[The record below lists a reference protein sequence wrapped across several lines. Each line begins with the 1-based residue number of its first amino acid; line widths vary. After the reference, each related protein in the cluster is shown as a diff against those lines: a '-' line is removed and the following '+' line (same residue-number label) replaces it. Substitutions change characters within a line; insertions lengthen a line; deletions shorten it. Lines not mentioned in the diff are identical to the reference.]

1 VITKLKIKS
10 KTITKL
16 LQIYFCNIS
25 IITLILIS
33 SFITLFNV
41 KLAFSATDY
50 GVGRVRTCNS
60 DGSVEGFNGFDL
72 TSGGKEIEFSMS
84 NPTCYSIAIATYA
97 AVKASISAMN
107 GVCGTGPVTPRIL
120 PSPFLDAR
128 DITKATI
135 KAVNTKNV
143 ACGGAVSTA
152 SAAMLSSLGAIGGI
166 HTVSSKLYPIIR
178 ICGSNW
184 YKSNSATYTIGD
196 PDYKTIIE
204 NEVKK
209 ISSTS
214 ASKLVLADVSGEEDD
229 YYRQYYYNGVEIE
242 DNPSDGE
249 KCLDPTNGNKPQ
261 KYYFRGFQAPNFN
274 CEKYLNNQSDAYLK
288 AYDCCVRRSKY
299 YICIEY
305 DSNYYVTSGLVPKQS
320 KRLLCRAGE
329 RCTIEGI
336 VFQTNSLYKG
346 SLICAETYS
355 LCPFNFSIG
364 GGSEQCEYFKDGKTD
379 SSGVFTAITKEQ
391 VESGNCKDLSDI
403 RYDDC
408 SFNEK
413 AGKCKNYCQYL
424 RHCVRTSDPKSIYV
438 SSLTSP
444 YFSNAC
450 IDFAGD
456 SLNKQKTFDLGVTKG
471 KHFSAP
477 IAQCFKESL
486 ENLFNNKIGHS
497 RCSNNSESPSYSAN
511 ARGICASGNYLNL
524 SSVIYKKGNTAKTT
538 SYFQKLQDNL
548 RLAVKL
554 VIVLSIMFYGSN
566 LLIGKSSLSNRK
578 EIILFVLKIS
588 LVGYFTLSNAWQTKF
603 FSAVYNT
610 ATDFSMIFFKYRS
623 IADEKKDDG
632 CRFGNVTSAQDGT
645 LISPKTGRGASDYP
659 ADAQYLAVWDTL
671 DCKIMRYLGFGPE
684 VTVANVASL
693 IFAAFFTGGIGL
705 FFALSIFI
713 FAFLLISAT
722 IRALHIFI
730 GSSLCIVLYVFLSP
744 ITIVS
749 VLFEKTKNI
758 FDAWFRDLISFCLQ
772 PIILFAYVGI
782 FITLMDDILIGE
794 ALFEGT
800 AKTVNCSEFC
810 KSSNGA
816 QKLISEC
823 TQTGDKIVNPL
834 DSSIYCIMGFD
845 QFKSS
850 AGFGIFNVTVA
861 ALKGLFDD
869 KSKTTLRITVVIR
882 GAILLYLLSYF
893 LDEIPGITSALIGGS
908 SIPGA
913 STSAVAMFSKVAGI
927 TRAIQLRLARGGLKA
942 GMEVGQRAGSMIR
955 EIGNQGKSASA
966 SDDDSSQDQAG
977 SSSGKSSDQAGNSG
991 ESRDVAGGNSAQN
1004 DQANSDNGEDSNKK
1018 D

>member
-1 VITKLKIKS
+1 MITELNTKS
-10 KTITKL
+10 KTIV
-16 LQIYFCNIS
+16 IS
-25 IITLILIS
+25 TLLILLIILS
-33 SFITLFNV
+33 NIN
-41 KLAFSATDY
+41 LAFSATDY

-60 DGSVEGFNGFDL
+60 DGSVEGFNAFDL
-72 TSGGKEIEFSMS
+72 TSGGKEIEFTMS
-84 NPTCYSIAIATYA
+84 NPTCYAIAIATYA

-107 GVCGTGPVTPRIL
+107 GICGTGPVTPRIL

-135 KAVNTKNV
+135 KAVNSKNA

-152 SAAMLSSLGAIGGI
+152 SAAMLSSLAAIGGI
-166 HTVSSKLYPIIR
+166 HTTSSKLYPIIR
-178 ICGSNW
+178 VCGANW
-184 YKSNSATYTIGD
+184 YKPNSANYTIGD
-196 PDYKTIIE
+196 PDYKLTVE

-214 ASKLVLADVSGEEDD
+214 AAKLVLADVDGNEDN
-229 YYRQYYYNGVEIE
+229 YYRQYYYNGIEVE

-261 KYYFRGFQAPNFN
+261 KYYFRGFQTPNFN
-274 CEKYLNNQSDAYLK
+274 CEKFLNNQSSDYLK
-288 AYDCCVRRSKY
+288 AYECCIKRSKY
-299 YICIEY
+299 YICLEY
-305 DSNYYVTSGLVPKQS
+305 DSNYYVSSGLVPTQT

-355 LCPFNFSIG
+355 LCPFNFSVG
-364 GGSEQCEYFKDGKTD
+364 GGSQQCDYFKDGKTD

-391 VESGNCKDLSDI
+391 VESGNCAGLSDI

-456 SLNKQKTFDLGVTKG
+456 SLNKEKTFDFGVTKG

-486 ENLFNNKIGHS
+486 ENLFNNKVGHS

-511 ARGICASGNYLNL
+511 SRGVCASGNYLNIN
-524 SSVIYKKGNTAKTT
+524 SITYKKGNIAKTT

-554 VIVLSIMFYGSN
+554 VIILSIMFYGSN

-610 ATDFSMIFFKYRS
+610 ATDFSMMFFKYRT
-623 IADEKKDDG
+623 INDEKKDDG

-645 LISPKTGRGASDYP
+645 LISPKSGRGASDYP
-659 ADAQYLAVWDTL
+659 ADAQYLSVWDTL

-772 PIILFAYVGI
+772 PIILFAYIGI
-782 FITLMDDILIGE
+782 FITLMDDVLIGE
-794 ALFEGT
+794 AIFEGT

-810 KSSNGA
+810 KSSTGA
-816 QKLISEC
+816 KKQISEC
-823 TQTGDKIVNPL
+823 TQTGDKLVTPM

-861 ALKGLFDD
+861 SLKGLFDD
-869 KSKTTLRITVVIR
+869 KSKTTLRITVVLR

-913 STSAVAMFSKVAGI
+913 STSAVDMYSKVAGI

-942 GMEVGQRAGSMIR
+942 GMEVGQKAGSMIR
-955 EIGNQGKSASA
+955 EIGNKGKSVSA

-977 SSSGKSSDQAGNSG
+977 SSDSKNDQAGGSG
-991 ESRDVAGGNSAQN
+991 ASRDIAGGNSAKD
-1004 DQANSDNGEDSNKK
+1004 DQANSDSGDNPDKK